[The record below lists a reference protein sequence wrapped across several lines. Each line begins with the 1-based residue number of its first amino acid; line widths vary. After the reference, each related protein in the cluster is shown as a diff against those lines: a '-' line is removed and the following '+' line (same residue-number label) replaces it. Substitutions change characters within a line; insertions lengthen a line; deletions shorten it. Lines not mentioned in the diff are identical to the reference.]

1 MGGAPYWAAYR
12 LVSIAAE
19 HWGGIDGQAAE
30 RGVNYFD
37 LEFDRFLNAIYWWS
51 IQRVKDQESF
61 IRDLDLTP
69 VGAVVTEEDL
79 QADADG
85 FMAFAA
91 MVGVKP
97 ALPTGG
103 PAPADLTSANDA
115 DERQ

>member
-1 MGGAPYWAAYR
+1 VGSPPYWAAAR
-12 LVSIAAE
+12 LVSIAADN
-19 HWGGIDGQAAE
+19 WSGIDGQAAE

-51 IQRVKDQESF
+51 IQRVKDQEGF
-61 IRDLDLTP
+61 IRDLDRVP
-69 VGAVVTEEDL
+69 VGAVVTAEDL

-97 ALPTGG
+97 VVASGDDV
-103 PAPADLTSANDA
+103 PADLTSATDA
-115 DERQ
+115 DERH